1 MRSPSDDDPTHV
13 DEASSEAAD
22 QENRPTSAL
31 PSEDDTVRGL
41 RIGPYQVLRRLGEG
55 GMGTVYL
62 AARADQEFRKHV
74 AIKVI
79 RKGMD
84 SAEIVTRFRRERQIL
99 AALDHPGIAKLFD
112 GGTTEDGLSYFVME
126 YIQGRPLGEYCDS
139 HGLSIRERLLLF
151 RSICSAVQYAHQNL
165 VIHRDI
171 KPANVLVTA
180 DGAPRLLDF
189 GIAKL
194 LNPDALDVEAPPTAT
209 GMHVM
214 TPAYASPEQVR
225 GDPLTTASDVYSL
238 GVVLYELLTGRR
250 PYDLKTGSHLE
261 VFRVVCEQ
269 EPVRPSTVVTGGDED
284 SHRLVAS
291 RGAGTPQRLNRLLRG
306 DLDNIVMMAM
316 RKEPQR
322 RYGSVQ
328 ALSDDIGRYL
338 DGYPVT
344 AHKPSFKYRAGK
356 YVRLHAA
363 GVSAVTT
370 VFALLLA
377 FAVTATV
384 QNARIRRERDTADQ
398 VTGLLVSLF
407 DVNDPE
413 TARGEKITAREIL
426 DRGARRIE
434 GELKEQPEVKA
445 KLLFTIGD
453 IYGKLGLYGQAQ
465 PLLDE
470 SLRTRK
476 ALHARDDEAVVES
489 MQGIGRVLVGKGQYG
504 EAEKLLREALAMQK
518 RLKGEGH
525 PDVAGSLKELA
536 IVLEEERK
544 LEEAEVLL
552 RDALA
557 IHRKAL
563 GSGHHSVATDLS
575 SLALVLT
582 DRGRLDEAEK
592 LHREA
597 VAIDRSAL
605 GEGHPGFAVDLSNLA
620 TALFYK
626 GQLDEAEELFRQAL
640 AINRKA
646 LGNEHPTVA
655 MGVNN
660 VAVILLS
667 KGRLDEADSLYREAL
682 ALHRKALGDDHPAV
696 AQDLNNLALTLHNT
710 GRLDEAEKLHREALA
725 IDRKALGEEHP
736 TVAIDQ
742 NNLAGV
748 LLDKGRPDEAEP
760 LFRSALAINSKVLG
774 KHHPAVAINMT
785 HLAEVVLAKGKPEE
799 AASLLS
805 AVLAFPVEMLPADHG
820 SRAGAKSLLG
830 ACLTAQK
837 RYPEAEKVLLD
848 AYAAQSRPGI
858 APRGPRRTHQRI
870 LDLYRV
876 WGRSDKADA
885 FRKTN
890 PLPPP
895 S

>member
-1 MRSPSDDDPTHV
+1 MRARPDDDSTV
-13 DEASSEAAD
+13 VEATIPESAD
-22 QENRPTSAL
+22 AENHPTSVL
-31 PSEDDTVRGL
+31 PSEDDAERGL
-41 RIGPYQVLRRLGEG
+41 RIGPYQVLRKLGEG

-62 AARADQEFRKHV
+62 AARADQEFKKHV

-79 RKGMD
+79 RKGMA
-84 SAEIVTRFRRERQIL
+84 SEEIVSRFRRERQIL

-139 HGLSIRERLLLF
+139 HGLSIRERLLVF

-171 KPANVLVTA
+171 KPANILVTA
-180 DGAPRLLDF
+180 DGSPRLLDF

-194 LNPDALDVEAPPTAT
+194 LNPDALSLDAPPTAT

-225 GDPLTTASDVYSL
+225 SDPLTTASDVYSL

-250 PYDLKTGSHLE
+250 PYELKTGSHLE
-261 VFRVVCEQ
+261 VYRVVCEE
-269 EPVRPSTVVTGGDED
+269 EPGRPSTVVTGSDED
-284 SHRLVAS
+284 SHRVVTS
-291 RGAGTPQRLNRLLRG
+291 RGAGTPQKLNRLLRG

-322 RYGSVQ
+322 RYGSAQ
-328 ALSDDIGRYL
+328 ALSEDIGRYL
-338 DGYPVT
+338 DGYPVA
-344 AHKPSFKYRAGK
+344 AHKASFTYRAGK
-356 YVRLHAA
+356 YVRLHAG
-363 GVSAVTT
+363 GVSAVAA
-370 VFALLLA
+370 VFLLLLA
-377 FAVTATV
+377 FAVTSAV

-413 TARGEKITAREIL
+413 TARGERITAREIL

-434 GELKEQPEVKA
+434 GELKDQPEVRA
-445 KLLFTIGD
+445 RLLGTIGD
-453 IYGKLGLYGQAQ
+453 IYGKLGLYDQAE
-465 PLLDE
+465 PLLGE
-470 SLRTRK
+470 SLRIRK
-476 ALHARDDEAVVES
+476 ELSAGDDAAVVES
-489 MQGIGRVLVGKGQYG
+489 LQGIGRVLAGKGRYG
-504 EAEKLLREALAMQK
+504 EAEKVLREALAMQK

-525 PDVAGSLKELA
+525 PDVAGSLAALA
-536 IVLEEERK
+536 SVLEEERK
-544 LEEAEVLL
+544 LDEAEALL
-552 RDALA
+552 RGALA

-563 GSGHHSVATDLS
+563 GNSHHSVATDLS

-582 DRGRLDEAEK
+582 DKGRLDEAEK

-620 TALFYK
+620 TALFHK
-626 GQLDEAEELFRQAL
+626 EDLDEAEQLFRQAL

-646 LGNEHPTVA
+646 LGDEHPTVA
-655 MGVNN
+655 TGVNN

-667 KGRLDEADSLYREAL
+667 KGKLDEAETLYREAL
-682 ALHRKALGDDHPAV
+682 ALHRKALGNEHPAV
-696 AQDLNNLALTLHNT
+696 AQDLNNLGLTLHLA
-710 GRLDEAEKLHREALA
+710 GRLDEAETLHREALA
-725 IDRKALGEEHP
+725 IDLAALGEGHP
-736 TVAIDQ
+736 TVAIDR

-748 LLDKGRPDEAEP
+748 LLEKGRPREAEP

-774 KHHPAVAINMT
+774 EHHPAVATNMT
-785 HLAEVVLAKGKPEE
+785 HLAETLLAQGKPEE
-799 AASLLS
+799 AAALLTG
-805 AVLAFPVEMLPADHG
+805 VLAFPVAMLPADHR

-837 RYPEAEKVLLD
+837 KYPEAEKMLLD
-848 AYAAQSRPGI
+848 AWAAQTKMGI
-858 APRGPRRTHQRI
+858 AGHAPARTHQRI
-870 LDLYRV
+870 LDLYRA
-876 WGRSDKADA
+876 WGRPDMADA
-885 FRKTN
+885 FRKVN
-890 PLPPP
+890 PLPTGK
-895 S
+895 

>member
-1 MRSPSDDDPTHV
+1 MRARSDDDSTVVEKAIPESAGHEDRPTSVLPSDD
-13 DEASSEAAD
+13 EAV
-22 QENRPTSAL
+22 Q
-31 PSEDDTVRGL
+31 GL

-79 RKGMD
+79 RKGMA
-84 SAEIVTRFRRERQIL
+84 SEEIVSRFRRERQIL

-126 YIQGRPLGEYCDS
+126 YIQGRPLGDYCDS
-139 HGLSIRERLLLF
+139 HGLSIRERLLIF

-165 VIHRDI
+165 VIHRDL
-171 KPANVLVTA
+171 KPANILVTA
-180 DGAPRLLDF
+180 DGAPKLLDF

-194 LNPDALDVEAPPTAT
+194 LNPDALSLEAPETAT

-225 GDPLTTASDVYSL
+225 SDPLTTASDVYSL

-250 PYDLKTGSHLE
+250 PYELKTGSQLE
-261 VFRVVCEQ
+261 VYRVVCEE
-269 EPVRPSTVVTGGDED
+269 EPSRPSTVVTGGGED
-284 SHRLVAS
+284 SRRVVTS
-291 RGAGTPQRLNRLLRG
+291 RGAGTPQKLNRLLRG

-338 DGYPVT
+338 DGYPVS
-344 AHKPSFKYRAGK
+344 AHKASWSYRAGK
-356 YVRLHAA
+356 YVRLHAG
-363 GVSAVTT
+363 GVSAVAT
-370 VFALLLA
+370 VFLLLLA
-377 FAVTATV
+377 FAVTAAV

-398 VTGLLVSLF
+398 VTSLLVSLF

-434 GELKEQPEVKA
+434 GELRDQPEVRA
-445 KLLFTIGD
+445 RLLSTIGD
-453 IYGKLGLYGQAQ
+453 IYGKLGLFDQAQ

-470 SLRTRK
+470 SLRIRK
-476 ALHARDDEAVVES
+476 SLYARDDASVVES
-489 MQGIGRVLVGKGQYG
+489 LQGSGRVLAGKGQYG
-504 EAEKLLREALAMQK
+504 EAEKRLREALAMQK

-525 PDVAGSLKELA
+525 PDVAGSLAALA
-536 IVLEEERK
+536 SVLEEERK
-544 LEEAEVLL
+544 LDEAEALL
-552 RDALA
+552 REALA

-563 GSGHHSVATDLS
+563 GNGHHAVATDLS

-582 DRGRLDEAEK
+582 DKGRLDEAEK

-605 GEGHPGFAVDLSNLA
+605 GADHPGLAADLSNLA
-620 TALFYK
+620 TALFHK
-626 GQLDEAEELFRQAL
+626 GELDEAEQLFRQAL

-646 LGNEHPTVA
+646 LGDEHPTVA
-655 MGVNN
+655 TGVNN
-660 VAVILLS
+660 VAIILFS
-667 KGRLDEADSLYREAL
+667 QGRLDEAETLYREAV
-682 ALHRKALGDDHPAV
+682 AIHRKALGDEHPAV
-696 AQDLNNLALTLHNT
+696 AQDLNNLALVLLST
-710 GRLDEAEKLHREALA
+710 GRLDEAEKLLRDALA

-736 TVAIDQ
+736 TVAIDR

-748 LLDKGRPDEAEP
+748 LLDKGRPQEAEP
-760 LFRSALAINSKVLG
+760 LFRSALAINSRVLG
-774 KHHPAVAINMT
+774 EHHPAVATNMT
-785 HLAEVVLAKGKPEE
+785 HLAETLLAQGDPEE
-799 AASLLS
+799 AAGLLN
-805 AVLAFPVEMLPADHG
+805 AILAFPTEMLPTDHK

-830 ACLTAQK
+830 ACLTAQRK
-837 RYPEAEKVLLD
+837 YPEAERMLLD
-848 AYAAQSRPGI
+848 AWAAQTKPGI
-858 APRGPRRTHQRI
+858 AGRGPGRTHQRI
-870 LDLYRV
+870 LDLYKA
-876 WGRSDKADA
+876 WGRPDEAEA
-885 FRKTN
+885 FRKRS
-890 PLPPP
+890 PLP
-895 S
+895 SRK

>member
-1 MRSPSDDDPTHV
+1 MRARSDDDSTVVETTIPESPDPEDRPTSVLPSDD
-13 DEASSEAAD
+13 EA
-22 QENRPTSAL
+22 
-31 PSEDDTVRGL
+31 VKGL

-62 AARADQEFRKHV
+62 AARADQEFKKHV

-79 RKGMD
+79 RKGMA
-84 SAEIVTRFRRERQIL
+84 SEEIVSRFRRERQIL
-99 AALDHPGIAKLFD
+99 AALDHPGIARLFD

-126 YIQGRPLGEYCDS
+126 YVQGQPLGQYCDS
-139 HGLSIRERLLLF
+139 NGLSIRERLLLF

-165 VIHRDI
+165 VIHRDL
-171 KPANVLVTA
+171 KPANILVAA
-180 DGAPRLLDF
+180 DGTPKLLDF

-194 LNPDALDVEAPPTAT
+194 LNPDALSLEAPETAT

-225 GDPLTTASDVYSL
+225 ADPLTTASDVYSL

-250 PYDLKTGSHLE
+250 PYEVRTGSHLE
-261 VFRVVCEQ
+261 IYRVVCEE
-269 EPVRPSTVVTGGDED
+269 EPSRPSTVVTGGGEE
-284 SHRLVAS
+284 SHRVVTS
-291 RGAGTPQRLNRLLRG
+291 RGAGTPRKLNRLLRG
-306 DLDNIVMMAM
+306 DLDNIVLMAM

-338 DGYPVT
+338 DGYPVA
-344 AHKPSFKYRAGK
+344 AHKASFGYRAGK
-356 YVRLHAA
+356 YVRLHAG
-363 GVSAVTT
+363 GVSAVAT
-370 VFALLLA
+370 VFLLLLA
-377 FAVTATV
+377 FAVTAAV

-398 VTGLLVSLF
+398 VTSLLVSLF

-434 GELKEQPEVKA
+434 GELKDQPEVRA
-445 KLLFTIGD
+445 RLLATIGD
-453 IYGKLGLYGQAQ
+453 IYGKLGLFDRAE

-470 SLRTRK
+470 SLRIRK

-489 MQGIGRVLVGKGQYG
+489 LTGIGRVLVGKGKYG
-504 EAEKLLREALAMQK
+504 ESEKMLREALAMQR

-525 PDVAGSLKELA
+525 PDVAGSLRDLA
-536 IVLEEERK
+536 RVLEEERK
-544 LEEAEVLL
+544 LEEAEALL
-552 RDALA
+552 REALA

-563 GSGHHSVATDLS
+563 GNGHHDVAADLS

-597 VAIDRSAL
+597 VAIDRGAL
-605 GEGHPGFAVDLSNLA
+605 GADHPGYATDLSNLA
-620 TALFYK
+620 LALFHK
-626 GQLDEAEELFRQAL
+626 GELDEAETLFRQSL

-646 LGNEHPTVA
+646 LGNEHPSVA
-655 MGVNN
+655 TGVND
-660 VAVILLS
+660 VAVILFS
-667 KGRLDEADSLYREAL
+667 KGKLDEAEPLYREAL
-682 ALHRKALGDDHPAV
+682 ALHRKALGDEHPAV
-696 AQDLNNLALTLHNT
+696 AQDLNNLALTLHLG
-710 GRLDEAEKLHREALA
+710 GRLDESEALQREALA
-725 IDRKALGEEHP
+725 IDEKALGDSHP
-736 TVAIDQ
+736 TVAIDR

-748 LLDKGRPDEAEP
+748 LLEKGRPREAEP

-774 KHHPAVAINMT
+774 EHHPAVATNMT
-785 HLAEVVLAKGKPEE
+785 HVAETLLMQGRPEE
-799 AASLLS
+799 AVSLLN
-805 AVLAFPVEMLPADHG
+805 ALLEFPVEMLPADHR

-837 RYPEAEKVLLD
+837 KYPEAETVLLD
-848 AYAAQSRPGI
+848 AWAAQTKTGLAGRSP
-858 APRGPRRTHQRI
+858 ARTHQRI
-870 LDLYRV
+870 LDLYAA
-876 WGRSDKADA
+876 WGRPAEAEA
-885 FRKTN
+885 FRKSN
-890 PLPPP
+890 PVP
-895 S
+895 SGK